1 MEKLD
6 SLESKYTSVLSH
18 LDQYHSV
25 HHYFK
30 KLWQVVLP
38 CVGGLLLTACHPQP
52 NESTQAL
59 VKADKVDR
67 YGFTPATTHT
77 EKVNEAVLTE
87 LPFNDMQDFLDAR
100 RGFIAKLPKL
110 KVTTTA
116 GSRVWDRPAYDFIK
130 GSSPATVN
138 PSLWRQASL
147 NNINGLFEVT
157 KGVYQVRGFDLANMT
172 VIAGKTGWIVVD
184 PLTTAET
191 AKAAMDFVNE
201 QLGERPLA
209 AIIFTHS
216 HIDHFGGALG
226 LIDGTTTSA
235 SGLSEPVEVVAPA
248 GFMHEATSENVLA
261 GTAMN
266 RRAQYM
272 YGKRLPRSARGHV
285 DSGLGK
291 EPAFGTFGI
300 LTPTISVEKDGESLL
315 LDGVEFEFQIV
326 SGTEA
331 PAEFTFYL
339 PQMKAYCGAEL
350 VSKTMHNLYTLRG
363 AKVRDAQQWS
373 SAIDKALVSQH
384 DAKVY
389 FGSHHW
395 PIWGQDAIHD
405 FLEKQRDTY
414 KYIHDQSVRMLN
426 SGLNGSEIAEQ
437 IQMPPALTNTFATRG
452 YYGSAK
458 HNAKAVYQAY
468 LGWYDANPASLD
480 PLPSKKSAPK
490 YIKLMGGAD
499 AVLEHAQAAFDEGEY
514 RWAAELLNRLV
525 FAEPGLKAP
534 KELLAKTYDQLGY
547 QAESAPWRDVYL
559 TAAYELRHGVPAK
572 GADMKAMK
580 QILLNSPVENFLLSM
595 AARLNGPDA
604 FDKGFVIN
612 VNFTD
617 LNENY
622 VLELK
627 NAVLHHKQAP
637 KAPRA
642 NASLNLSHELF
653 IDLLI
658 GNAGVSK
665 MLFSDELTIDGSK
678 IDLVNFFRLFEK
690 PQGLFPLVTP

>member
-6 SLESKYTSVLSH
+6 SPESKHTLRSTYPMHHH
-18 LDQYHSV
+18 LR
-25 HHYFK
+25 
-30 KLWQVVLP
+30 KLQKLVLP
-38 CVGGLLLTACHPQP
+38 CVGAVLLSACLPQSDR
-52 NESTQAL
+52 STQVA
-59 VKADKVDR
+59 VSSDTVDS
-67 YGFTPATTHT
+67 YGFTPATSHT
-77 EKVNEAVLTE
+77 VKANEAVLAE

-110 KVTTTA
+110 KVTTTS
-116 GSRVWDRPAYDFIK
+116 GTRVWDRPAYDFIE
-130 GSSPATVN
+130 GASPTTVN

-157 KGVYQVRGFDLANMT
+157 EGVYQIRGFDLANMT

-184 PLTTAET
+184 PLTTSET
-191 AKAAMDFVNE
+191 ARAALNFVNE
-201 QLGERPLA
+201 QLGERPLT

-235 SGLSEPVEVVAPA
+235 SGQSRPVEIVAPA

-272 YGKRLPRSARGHV
+272 YGKRLPRSARGHI

-300 LTPTISVEKDGESLL
+300 LTPTISVEEDGESLL
-315 LDGVEFEFQIV
+315 LDGVEIEFQIV

-363 AKVRDAQQWS
+363 AKVRDALQWS
-373 SAIDKALVSQH
+373 GAIDKALVSQQ

-395 PIWGQDAIHD
+395 PIWGQDAIQD

-414 KYIHDQSVRMLN
+414 KYIHDQSVRLLN
-426 SGLNGSEIAEQ
+426 SGLNSSEIAEQ
-437 IQMPPALTNTFATRG
+437 IEMPPALLNTFATRG

-468 LGWYDANPASLD
+468 LGWYDANPANLD

-525 FAEPGLKAP
+525 FAEPGLKTA
-534 KELLAKTYDQLGY
+534 KALLAKTYDQLGY

-559 TAAYELRHGVPAK
+559 TAAYELRHGVPTK
-572 GADMKAMK
+572 GADLKAMK
-580 QILLNSPVENFLLSM
+580 QLLLHSPVENFLLSM
-595 AARLNGPDA
+595 AARINGPDA
-604 FDKGFVIN
+604 FGKHFVVN

-637 KAPRA
+637 KDLRA
-642 NASLNLSHELF
+642 NATLNISHALF

-658 GNAGVSK
+658 GNAGVSE

-678 IDLVNFFRLFEK
+678 IELVSFFKLFEK
-690 PQGLFPLVTP
+690 PKGLFPIVTS